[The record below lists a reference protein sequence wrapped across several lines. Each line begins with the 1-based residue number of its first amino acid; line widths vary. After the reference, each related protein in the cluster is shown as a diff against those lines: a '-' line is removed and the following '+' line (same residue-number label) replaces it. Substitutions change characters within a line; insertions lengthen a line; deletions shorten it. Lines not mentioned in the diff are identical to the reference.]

1 MLFEEALNT
10 TKVKS
15 DKLGIPTGL
24 TQEQFNQAIVTYLEN
39 LQNTPLSA
47 PGSTISSAADISTTA
62 GKNLVKT
69 LFFDPAAADIKTEL
83 KDSAVDITYDISPLL
98 KSVPKEAEIKKTS
111 VILNGKRQILANS
124 DKNTMT
130 VSAPPNEFPIVMDV
144 TVKGATSEGEFLIK
158 GSKELKAEDATTVVH
173 FTNTASQS
181 VAVETQEAFNKKL
194 LEEISYLKRLVS

>member
-1 MLFEEALNT
+1 MLFEEVLNT

-15 DKLGIPTGL
+15 DKLGIQAGL

-69 LFFDPAAADIKTEL
+69 LFFDPAAADVKTEL
-83 KDSAVDITYDISPLL
+83 KDSSVDITYDITPLL
-98 KSVPKEAEIKKTS
+98 RSVPKEAEIKKTS

-124 DKNTMT
+124 DKRTMT
-130 VSAPPNEFPIVMDV
+130 VSAPPNEIPLVMDV
-144 TVKGATSEGEFLIK
+144 TVKGSTSEGEFLIK
-158 GSKELKAEDATTVVH
+158 GSKELKAEDMSTVLN

-181 VAVETQEAFNKKL
+181 VAVETQEDFNKKL

>member
-1 MLFEEALNT
+1 MLFEEVLNT

-15 DKLGIPTGL
+15 DKLGIQAGL

-39 LQNTPLSA
+39 LQNTHLSA
-47 PGSTISSAADISTTA
+47 PESTISSAADISTTA

-69 LFFDPAAADIKTEL
+69 LFFDPAAADVKTEL
-83 KDSAVDITYDISPLL
+83 KDSSVDITYDITPLL
-98 KSVPKEAEIKKTS
+98 RSVPKEAEIKKTS

-124 DKNTMT
+124 DKRTMT
-130 VSAPPNEFPIVMDV
+130 VSAPPNEIPLVMDV
-144 TVKGATSEGEFLIK
+144 TVKGSTSEGEFLIK
-158 GSKELKAEDATTVVH
+158 GSKELKAEDMSTVLN

-181 VAVETQEAFNKKL
+181 VAVETQEDFNKKL